1 MAHPLDEELAG
12 VIRAL
17 ENNSEAMTRE
27 AWRALNESH
36 GWTDDDFRAFR
47 EGVNTTS
54 EDFLRLLERKRH
66 LERQIRAS
74 QTP

>member
-12 VIRAL
+12 VKRAL
-17 ENNSEAMTRE
+17 ENNSQAMTRE
-27 AWRALNESH
+27 AFRGLNESH
-36 GWTDDDFRAFR
+36 SWTDDDFRAFR
-47 EGVNTTS
+47 DALNATS
-54 EDFLRLLERKRH
+54 EDFIRLLERKRH